1 MMYNRVFEVNDS
13 WVREAMDR
21 QIMEPEHRWYGGV
34 RTIESGLPSPN
45 HNSGTPTAMAIWA
58 AALCNPAS
66 EYYRNHE
73 LARRFALAARYMLAA
88 QHSDGT
94 ISPGWTNFHSPPDTA
109 FVVVGYA
116 QTAQLLMADGWEDL
130 KGAVADMLLFLERT
144 LPALITGGCHTPNH
158 RWVICAALGFLNE
171 LFDSP
176 DALKRARAWL
186 AEGMDATA
194 DGEWT
199 ERSNGIYNVV
209 SDVMLIHAARLLK
222 RPELLVPVRANLKM
236 MSYLVH
242 PDGEIVTEYS
252 GRQDFGQ
259 SFDMSG
265 YFLPCLMMASLDQD
279 PVFQGMAEQSLAL
292 LKHPGGAPTNA
303 AVRLLLDPGLQRE
316 DAETKPMPENYRI
329 VLNGDF
335 PRERYLSG
343 FADAGHHGVIRYS
356 RMHTDF
362 GAPVARIREGHTS
375 VTVSTEMS
383 SFFSLRHGA
392 ARLLGVQFAS
402 YFEPGFVK
410 MSRMAALEQGYR
422 LSGEQEKGYNGPV
435 PEADLPASAGE
446 DVSPWYLLPH
456 HCRPQTHVQRHKV
469 EVDVVE
475 TGEGWRLV
483 ISSTEPEDVVS
494 QISLVFPAAGALSG
508 GELAPAGVD
517 TQFWMGGSIRYE
529 AGGDW
534 MEISGAGFEHTAA
547 GVREAAYPLGFR
559 TLLLNVVTPFVKE
572 IDIKLSPMAAHGRT
586 EGGVSS

>member
-1 MMYNRVFEVNDS
+1 MYNRVFEVNDG
-13 WVREAMDR
+13 WVREGMDR
-21 QIMEPEHRWYGGV
+21 QIMERAHRWYGGV
-34 RTIESGLPSPN
+34 RTLENGLPSPN

-66 EYYRNHE
+66 EFYHSRE
-73 LARRFALAARYMLAA
+73 LANRLTLAARYMLES

-116 QTAQLLMADGWEDL
+116 QAAQLLLADGWEEL
-130 KGAVADMLLFLERT
+130 KGAAADMLLFLERT

-171 LFDSP
+171 LFDSH
-176 DALKRARAWL
+176 DALKRAEEWL

-222 RPELLVPVRANLKM
+222 RPELLVSVRANLKM

-252 GRQDFGQ
+252 GRQDYGQ

-265 YFLPCLMMASLDQD
+265 YFLPCLMMASVDRD
-279 PVFQGMAEQSLAL
+279 PVFQGMAEQSLSL

-303 AVRLLLDPGLQRE
+303 AVRLLLDPGLKRQG
-316 DAETKPMPENYRI
+316 AESTPMPEHYRV
-329 VLNGDF
+329 VLNGEF

-343 FADAGHHGVIRYS
+343 FAGAGHHGVIRYS

-383 SFFSLRHGA
+383 SFFSIRHGA

-402 YFEPGFVK
+402 YFDPGFVK
-410 MSRMAALEQGYR
+410 MSRMATLEDGYR
-422 LSGEQEKGYNGPV
+422 LSGVQEKGYNGPV
-435 PEADLPASAGE
+435 PKADLPASTKA
-446 DVSPWYLLPH
+446 DISPWYLLPH
-456 HCRPQTHVQRHKV
+456 HRRPQTHVQQHKV
-469 EVDVVE
+469 GVDVLE
-475 TGEGWRLV
+475 TVDGWKLV
-483 ISSTEPEDVVS
+483 ISSTEPEEVVS
-494 QISLVFPAAGALSG
+494 QISLIFPAAGALSG

-517 TQFWMGGSIRYE
+517 AQFWMEGSIRYE
-529 AGGDW
+529 MDGEW
-534 MEISGAGFEHTAA
+534 IEISGGEFQHTAA
-547 GVREAAYPLGFR
+547 GVREADYPLGCR
-559 TLLLNVVTPFVKE
+559 TLLLNVVTPFEKE
-572 IDIKLSPMAAHGRT
+572 IHIKLSPAEQAQT
-586 EGGVSS
+586 EGSGAL

>member
-1 MMYNRVFEVNDS
+1 MYNRVFEVNDS
-13 WVREAMDR
+13 WVQEGMDR
-21 QIMEPEHRWYGGV
+21 QIMEIAHRWYGGV
-34 RTIESGLPSPN
+34 RTIDNGLPSPN
-45 HNSGTPTAMAIWA
+45 HNSGTPTVMSIWA

-66 EYYRNHE
+66 EYYRSRE
-73 LARRFALAARYMLAA
+73 LAHRLTLAARYMLAA

-116 QTAQLLMADGWEDL
+116 QAAQLLLADGWEEL
-130 KGAVADMLLFLERT
+130 KGAAADMLLFLERT

-186 AEGMDATA
+186 VEGMDATA

-265 YFLPCLMMASLDQD
+265 YFLPCLMMASMDGD
-279 PVFQGMAEQSLAL
+279 PVFQGMAEQSLSL

-303 AVRLLLDPGLQRE
+303 AVRLLLDPGLKRQG
-316 DAETKPMPENYRI
+316 AETTPMPEHYRV

-343 FADAGHHGVIRYS
+343 FAGAGHHGVIRYS

-383 SFFSLRHGA
+383 SFFSIRHGA

-402 YFEPGFVK
+402 YFDPGFVK
-410 MSRMAALEQGYR
+410 MSRMMTLEQGYR

-435 PEADLPASAGE
+435 PAADLPASAKA
-446 DVSPWYLLPH
+446 DISPWYLLPH
-456 HCRPQTHVQRHKV
+456 HRRPQTHVQRHKV
-469 EVDVVE
+469 GVDVLE
-475 TGEGWRLV
+475 TVDGWKLV
-483 ISSTEPEDVVS
+483 ISSTEPEEVVS
-494 QISLVFPAAGALSG
+494 QISLIFPAVGNLSG

-517 TQFWMGGSIRYE
+517 AQFWMKGSIRYE
-529 AGGDW
+529 LDGDW
-534 MEISGAGFEHTAA
+534 LEISGAEFQHAAA
-547 GVREAAYPLGFR
+547 GVREAVYPLGFR
-559 TLLLNVVTPFVKE
+559 TLLLNVVTPFEKE
-572 IDIKLSPMAAHGRT
+572 IHIKLSPVAEHAQT
-586 EGGVSS
+586 EGRGPS

>member
-1 MMYNRVFEVNDS
+1 MMVNRVFEVNDS
-13 WVREAMDR
+13 WVREGMDR
-21 QIMEPEHRWYGGV
+21 QILEEAHRWHGGV
-34 RTIESGLPSPN
+34 RTMENGLPSPN
-45 HNSGTPTAMAIWA
+45 HNSGTPTVMAIWA

-66 EYYRNHE
+66 AYYRDKE
-73 LARRFALAARYMLAA
+73 LARRFALSARYMLAA
-88 QHSDGT
+88 QHGDGT

-116 QTAQLLMADGWEDL
+116 QAAQLILADGWAEL
-130 KGAVADMLLFLERT
+130 KGAAEDMLLFLERT

-176 DALKRARAWL
+176 DALKRTEEWL
-186 AEGMDATA
+186 AEGMDATL

-236 MSYLVH
+236 MTYLVH

-252 GRQDFGQ
+252 GRQDYGH

-265 YFLPCLMMASLDQD
+265 YFLPSLMMASLDRD
-279 PVFQGMAEQSLAL
+279 PVFQGMAEQSLSL

-303 AVRLLLDPGLQRE
+303 AVRLLLDPGLMRE
-316 DAETKPMPENYRI
+316 GAETTPMPEHYRV
-329 VLNGDF
+329 VLNGEF

-343 FADAGHHGVIRYS
+343 FAGAGHHGVIRYS

-362 GAPVARIREGHTS
+362 GAPVARIREGRTS

-402 YFEPGFVK
+402 YFDPGFVK
-410 MSRMAALEQGYR
+410 MSRLATLEQGYR

-435 PEADLPASAGE
+435 PEAALPDSAREG
-446 DVSPWYLLPH
+446 VSPWYLLPH
-456 HCRPQTHVQRHKV
+456 HCRPQTHLQRHKV
-469 EVDVVE
+469 EVEVVE
-475 TGEGWRLV
+475 ASDGWKLV
-483 ISSTEPEDVVS
+483 ISSTEPEEVVS
-494 QISLVFPAAGALSG
+494 QISLIFPAAGSLSG
-508 GELAPAGVD
+508 GELALAGGD
-517 TQFWMGGSIRYE
+517 AQFWMEGSIRYE
-529 AGGDW
+529 MDGDW
-534 MEISGAGFEHTAA
+534 LEISSGGLQHTAA

-572 IDIKLSPMAAHGRT
+572 IHIKLSPAADLDRT
-586 EGGVSS
+586 ERGESS